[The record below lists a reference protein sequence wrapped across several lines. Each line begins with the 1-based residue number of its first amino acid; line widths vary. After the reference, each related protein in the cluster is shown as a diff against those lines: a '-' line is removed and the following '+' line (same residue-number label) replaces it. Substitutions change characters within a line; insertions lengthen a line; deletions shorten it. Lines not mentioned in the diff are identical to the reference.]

1 MSKHKFSRKDLIN
14 LVIKKAEGYYY
25 TEEVFEYEK
34 TQNKSNL
41 TKKHIE
47 NVGNLNFFE
56 ICDRGKND
64 FSNPCDT
71 IESSN
76 EKYKNQQ
83 NTQDLTLVKKKV
95 TTHYIP
101 SDILAIKILFEIYG
115 KEIENDNLENLSDS
129 DLLNLKNKLIK
140 EVLNDNQ

>member
-34 TQNKSNL
+34 TQNKSNSA
-41 TKKHIE
+41 KKHIE
-47 NVGNLNFFE
+47 NVENLNFFE

-64 FSNPCDT
+64 FNNPCDT

-76 EKYKNQQ
+76 EKHKNQQ

>member
-47 NVGNLNFFE
+47 NVENLNFFE

-64 FSNPCDT
+64 FNNPCDT

-140 EVLNDNQ
+140 EVLNDNH